1 MQHLLNI
8 ITDAMKENANNTDAL
23 YYINNV
29 REHARAVK
37 VFKILASN

>member
-29 REHARAVK
+29 RAHARAIK

>member
-1 MQHLLNI
+1 
-8 ITDAMKENANNTDAL
+8 MKENANNTNAL

-29 REHARAVK
+29 RAHARAKK

>member
-29 REHARAVK
+29 RAHALAIK

>member
-1 MQHLLNI
+1 
-8 ITDAMKENANNTDAL
+8 MKENANNTDAL

-29 REHARAVK
+29 REHAREIK